1 MVGVPRGYFS
11 QAFLDGLKLNIQENT
26 TLLIQ
31 QKGTITDEKIE
42 ERLYQDVTMADDSQ
56 QFFGGNAITYQAVF
70 DLAGG
75 FDTGIFLAVMI
86 LIGAYLLIHNVL
98 QISLSRDIRQY
109 GLLKVL
115 GTTGVQLRKVVYRQ
129 IWKMIMI
136 GSLIGSVTGSVLMV
150 TVVPKLLS
158 GMYLNGLGEA
168 SSMIAFKPWLL
179 IAAVLFSMAVT
190 FFSASTA
197 MKKIVKMT
205 PLEAV
210 KFSEADAGKQKKIR
224 HSTTGGIMQKN
235 GRFKRCY
242 KKCAEQGRL
251 WVCRNGR
258 KGPGAFHE
266 RK

>member
-1 MVGVPRGYFS
+1 
-11 QAFLDGLKLNIQENT
+11 
-26 TLLIQ
+26 
-31 QKGTITDEKIE
+31 
-42 ERLYQDVTMADDSQ
+42 MADDSQ

-150 TVVPKLLS
+150 TVCLLYTS
-158 GMYLNGLGEA
+158 
-168 SSMIAFKPWLL
+168 
-179 IAAVLFSMAVT
+179 
-190 FFSASTA
+190 
-197 MKKIVKMT
+197 
-205 PLEAV
+205 
-210 KFSEADAGKQKKIR
+210 
-224 HSTTGGIMQKN
+224 
-235 GRFKRCY
+235 RC
-242 KKCAEQGRL
+242 
-251 WVCRNGR
+251 V
-258 KGPGAFHE
+258 
-266 RK
+266 

>member
-31 QKGTITDEKIE
+31 QKDTITDEKIE

-115 GTTGVQLRKVVYRQ
+115 GTTGVQFRKVVYRQ
-129 IWKMIMI
+129 I
-136 GSLIGSVTGSVLMV
+136 L
-150 TVVPKLLS
+150 
-158 GMYLNGLGEA
+158 
-168 SSMIAFKPWLL
+168 
-179 IAAVLFSMAVT
+179 
-190 FFSASTA
+190 
-197 MKKIVKMT
+197 T
-205 PLEAV
+205 PVEVA

-224 HSTTGGIMQKN
+224 QSTTGGSLAQITFYSCVIAGLLITVGSFCLAGIAYVMKQRIAYFHFSYPFWSLFLCIVVLLVSCT
-235 GRFKRCY
+235 GIPLFMYHRI
-242 KKCAEQGRL
+242 
-251 WVCRNGR
+251 RN
-258 KGPGAFHE
+258 
-266 RK
+266 